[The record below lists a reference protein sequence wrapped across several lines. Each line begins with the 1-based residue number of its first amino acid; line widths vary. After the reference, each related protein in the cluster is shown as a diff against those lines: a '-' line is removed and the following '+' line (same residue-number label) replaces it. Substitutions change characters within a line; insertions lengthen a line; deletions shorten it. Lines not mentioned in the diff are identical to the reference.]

1 MTIKMEVMLVTLLL
15 PRSTHA
21 YIGGLGVYAVIRDV
35 SCQSKVS
42 HLCNIVVAN
51 ENISRCQV
59 SMNALMRKISSML
72 QEILITRKKR
82 KEKNNNNNNNNNN
95 NKNRTKQNKTKAV

>member
-42 HLCNIVVAN
+42 HLCNIVVSN

-72 QEILITRKKR
+72 QEILITRKKKER
-82 KEKNNNNNNNNNN
+82 KEQQQQQQ
-95 NKNRTKQNKTKAV
+95 KQNKTKQNKGSVILV

>member
-72 QEILITRKKR
+72 QEILITRKKKER
-82 KEKNNNNNNNNNN
+82 KEQQQQQQKL
-95 NKNRTKQNKTKAV
+95 NKTKQNKGSVILV

>member
-72 QEILITRKKR
+72 QEILITRKKKER
-82 KEKNNNNNNNNNN
+82 KEQQQQQ
-95 NKNRTKQNKTKAV
+95 KQNKTKQNKGSVILV

>member
-1 MTIKMEVMLVTLLL
+1 MTIKMEVMLITLLL

-72 QEILITRKKR
+72 QEILITRKKKER
-82 KEKNNNNNNNNNN
+82 KEQQQQQQ
-95 NKNRTKQNKTKAV
+95 KQNKTKQNKGSVILV

>member
-72 QEILITRKKR
+72 QEILITRKKKER
-82 KEKNNNNNNNNNN
+82 KEQQQQQQ
-95 NKNRTKQNKTKAV
+95 KQNKTKQNKGSVILV